1 MKTILE
7 FFYDETDVV
16 CFKME
21 KAGDETHP
29 WCIGVARE
37 DGTLEELLMTREEA
51 KKLLKFLKSHLEPQL
66 ENK

>member
-1 MKTILE
+1 MKNILE

-21 KAGDETHP
+21 KVEDETHP

-37 DGTLEELLMTREEA
+37 DDELEEILMTREEA
-51 KKLLKFLKSHLEPQL
+51 KSLLKFLKSHLEPRL

>member
-1 MKTILE
+1 MKNILE

-21 KAGDETHP
+21 KVEDETHP
-29 WCIGVARE
+29 WCIGVARKDDE
-37 DGTLEELLMTREEA
+37 LEELLITREEA
-51 KKLLKFLKSHLEPQL
+51 KSLLKFLKSHLEPRL